1 MSSSPIGPERIGETT
16 AKRLLERAAELDE
29 NKLTLGQLRDAAIEA
44 GIAPSAFDE
53 AVREWRRTRNLSPTR
68 DSALPLSSRLL
79 RNAAA
84 LTAGWVAISVFAGM
98 DGLLTL
104 PWLVHKLTDPV
115 GLALGSVLAL
125 KLRARTAVTVLG
137 GLTASQLVEFLLDLG
152 SGTPAVHGFSAHI
165 SLMAAGIAA
174 VAVGQRFWS
183 SGQGPGL
190 TGIDSSK
197 GISPPRNDNASV
209 EYRRAGLAIDM
220 RDGTIG
226 YPGVGSARC
235 SPDIRARIVAAQA

>member
-53 AVREWRRTRNLSPTR
+53 AVREWRRTRNLAPTR
-68 DSALPLSSRLL
+68 DSARPLSNRLL

-84 LTAGWVAISVFAGM
+84 LTAGWVAISVFAAV
-98 DGLLTL
+98 DGLLAL
-104 PWLVHKLTDPV
+104 SWLVHKLTDPV
-115 GLALGSVLAL
+115 GLALGSVVAL

-137 GLTASQLVEFLLDLG
+137 GLTVSQLVEFLLDLG
-152 SGTPAVHGFSAHI
+152 SGTPAVHGFGAHI

-190 TGIDSSK
+190 TGLDSSND
-197 GISPPRNDNASV
+197 GSPPSNDTGPVEFLAPLINA
-209 EYRRAGLAIDM
+209 
-220 RDGTIG
+220 TI
-226 YPGVGSARC
+226 
-235 SPDIRARIVAAQA
+235 